1 MAAMLGISV
10 RAVRE
15 LAANGV
21 LVRAPQRGHY
31 LTLPSLHGYHDRLR
45 NQAAGRGSSTVLA
58 DERAKREA
66 VEREIAEIN
75 LGKIKGEV
83 LTLVEVTERWT
94 GFAGIMKRH
103 VLALPSK
110 LRQTIPHMTA
120 HDQET
125 ARQLVYDLL
134 NTLADEIE
142 AGLVGAD
149 PAPLRI
155 DSNQV

>member
-1 MAAMLGISV
+1 
-10 RAVRE
+10 
-15 LAANGV
+15 
-21 LVRAPQRGHY
+21 
-31 LTLPSLHGYHDRLR
+31 
-45 NQAAGRGSSTVLA
+45 
-58 DERAKREA
+58 
-66 VEREIAEIN
+66 
-75 LGKIKGEV
+75 
-83 LTLVEVTERWT
+83 
-94 GFAGIMKRH
+94 
-103 VLALPSK
+103 
-110 LRQTIPHMTA
+110 MTA